1 MQKLLDDKVLSEN
14 NEKENI
20 QSCFFQQV
28 VNLCVPHNFFLR
40 LLLYFCIMYIQG
52 GPFLLKSR
60 PGRYKYGFEALIFR
74 LILDLSYV
82 S

>member
-1 MQKLLDDKVLSEN
+1 MKKKIYSHV
-14 NEKENI
+14 
-20 QSCFFQQV
+20 FFQQV

-40 LLLYFCIMYIQG
+40 LLLYLCIMYIQG